1 MPSPSPHCRTQ
12 TSTLWPAPAPPG
24 DASCARSPRPR
35 PSSPST
41 ITRWS
46 PNITVHFYT
55 RGPRRP
61 PAEGSA
67 DSSRPRPLRGLCE
80 CLSAAS
86 DRLAPLPPMR
96 TLTHLGAAQRPR
108 RALIEGLR
116 SSARGP
122 AIPKRGPLFRTR
134 ARYSEAG
141 SSRPHAGPLFRSWA
155 LSSAREPA
163 ISYEGGLA
171 HAPISRF
178 GLLNTRRC
186 RVASLDV
193 RPAHGLVLHS
203 LFALWPRGISF
214 GPGRRWALELH
225 SRAL

>member
-1 MPSPSPHCRTQ
+1 MPSPSPHCRTR

-46 PNITVHFYT
+46 PNKPCTST
-55 RGPRRP
+55 LGGPRRP

-67 DSSRPRPLRGLCE
+67 DSGRPRPLRGLCE

-86 DRLAPLPPMR
+86 DRLAPLPPPMR

-108 RALIEGLR
+108 RALIEGLLA
-116 SSARGP
+116 SARGP
-122 AIPKRGPLFRTR
+122 AIPKLGPLVRTQ

-141 SSRPHAGPLFRSWA
+141 PSRPHAGPLFRMRAASPTLQLA
-155 LSSAREPA
+155 
-163 ISYEGGLA
+163 GL
-171 HAPISRF
+171 
-178 GLLNTRRC
+178 GYWTRG
-186 RVASLDV
+186 VA
-193 RPAHGLVLHS
+193 VLH
-203 LFALWPRGISF
+203 R
-214 GPGRRWALELH
+214 
-225 SRAL
+225 

>member
-1 MPSPSPHCRTQ
+1 MPSPSPHCRTR

-46 PNITVHFYT
+46 PNKPCTST
-55 RGPRRP
+55 LGGPRRP

-67 DSSRPRPLRGLCE
+67 DSGRPRPLRGLCE

-86 DRLAPLPPMR
+86 DRLAPLPPNAHVNPPSSGSAAPPRSYRR
-96 TLTHLGAAQRPR
+96 T
-108 RALIEGLR
+108 
-116 SSARGP
+116 
-122 AIPKRGPLFRTR
+122 PLVRTR

-141 SSRPHAGPLFRSWA
+141 PSRPHAGPLFRSWA
-155 LSSAREPA
+155 LSSARRPA

>member
-1 MPSPSPHCRTQ
+1 MPSPSPHCRTR
-12 TSTLWPAPAPPG
+12 TSTLWPTPAPPG

-67 DSSRPRPLRGLCE
+67 DSGRPRPLRGLCE

-86 DRLAPLPPMR
+86 DRLAPLPPNAHVNPPSSGSAASPRSYRR
-96 TLTHLGAAQRPR
+96 T
-108 RALIEGLR
+108 
-116 SSARGP
+116 
-122 AIPKRGPLFRTR
+122 PLVRTR

-141 SSRPHAGPLFRSWA
+141 PSRPHAGPLFRSWV
-155 LSSAREPA
+155 LSSARGPA
-163 ISYEGGLA
+163 IPKLGPLV
-171 HAPISRF
+171 R
-178 GLLNTRRC
+178 TRARYSVC
-186 RVASLDV
+186 GQP
-193 RPAHGLVLHS
+193 RPRS
-203 LFALWPRGISF
+203 N
-214 GPGRRWALELH
+214 
-225 SRAL
+225 

>member
-1 MPSPSPHCRTQ
+1 MTTIIDYVRRATTPLRADLTPADAL
-12 TSTLWPAPAPPG
+12 TLATLSYANFRALAGPAPPG

-46 PNITVHFYT
+46 PNVTVHFCA
-55 RGPRRP
+55 RGLRRP

-67 DSSRPRPLRGLCE
+67 DPDRPRPLRGLCE

-86 DRLAPLPPMR
+86 DRLASLPPMR
-96 TLTHLGAAQRPR
+96 TLTHLVSAQRPR
-108 RALIEGLR
+108 HALIEGL
-116 SSARGP
+116 
-122 AIPKRGPLFRTR
+122 
-134 ARYSEAG
+134 
-141 SSRPHAGPLFRSWA
+141 
-155 LSSAREPA
+155 LSSARRPT

-193 RPAHGLVLHS
+193 SPARGLVLHS

-214 GPGRRWALELH
+214 GPGHRWALELH

>member
-1 MPSPSPHCRTQ
+1 MPSPSPHCRTR
-12 TSTLWPAPAPPG
+12 TSTLWPAPVPPG
-24 DASCARSPRPR
+24 DASCAKLPRPR

-46 PNITVHFYT
+46 PNVTVHFCA

-67 DSSRPRPLRGLCE
+67 DSGRPRPLRGLCE

-86 DRLAPLPPMR
+86 DRLAPLPPNAHVNPPSSGSAASPRSYRR
-96 TLTHLGAAQRPR
+96 T
-108 RALIEGLR
+108 
-116 SSARGP
+116 
-122 AIPKRGPLFRTR
+122 PLVRTR

-141 SSRPHAGPLFRSWA
+141 PSRPHAGPLFRSWT
-155 LSSAREPA
+155 LSSARRPA

>member
-1 MPSPSPHCRTQ
+1 MTTIIDYVRRATTPLRADLTPADAL
-12 TSTLWPAPAPPG
+12 TLATLSYANFRALAGPAPPG

-46 PNITVHFYT
+46 PNVTVHFCA
-55 RGPRRP
+55 RGLRRP

-67 DSSRPRPLRGLCE
+67 DSGRPRPLRGLCE

-96 TLTHLGAAQRPR
+96 TLTHLVAAQ
-108 RALIEGLR
+108 
-116 SSARGP
+116 
-122 AIPKRGPLFRTR
+122 R

-193 RPAHGLVLHS
+193 SPARGLVLHS
-203 LFALWPRGISF
+203 LFAL
-214 GPGRRWALELH
+214 
-225 SRAL
+225 